1 MNFRDNVQNDDI
13 FWKKIIQI
21 FSECGYDWVA
31 DLLEEKNVGPHSDDL
46 AMLYYLRTSYE
57 QEKKAGRQKTVIDKC
72 STLDECRRRYISL
85 KFYLRRI
92 EFDLMDDMVP
102 FYEFIAQYRISIQE
116 IAEVMKRCVWKE
128 HMDKVGKYIQDT
140 YEEVFPDGR

>member
-1 MNFRDNVQNDDI
+1 MNFGDNVQNDNI
-13 FWKKIIQI
+13 FWKKIIQL

-46 AMLYYLRTSYE
+46 AMLYYLWTAYE
-57 QEKKAGRQKTVIDKC
+57 QEKKAGKQRTVIDKC

-102 FYEFIAQYRISIQE
+102 FYEFIAQYRISMQE
-116 IAEVMKRCVWKE
+116 IAEVMKRCVLKE

-140 YEEVFPDGR
+140 YKEVFSDGR